1 LPVAWVQGNMRE
13 ISWQEA
19 FDGAFCFGNSFGY
32 DDDAGNA
39 AFLSA
44 VWRSLKPGARFVLDY
59 PTVLEARLPRFHER
73 SWFQVGRIFFLESDR
88 YDHVGGRTE
97 TEYTFIRDGA
107 VVNRRGT
114 HRNYTFREVC
124 GMLGEAGFR
133 DVEAYGSLNK
143 EAFTLGSE
151 GLVLV
156 GRKRG

>member
-1 LPVAWVQGNMRE
+1 
-13 ISWQEA
+13 
-19 FDGAFCFGNSFGY
+19 
-32 DDDAGNA
+32 
-39 AFLSA
+39 
-44 VWRSLKPGARFVLDY
+44 LKPGARFVLDY